1 WILGLLRGA
10 GAAGVSKKL
19 GSWRAF
25 WWELRAL
32 GGKAPYRPVHT
43 GPVADRYADR
53 PLPVGTAKIGRRL
66 ISAVGGRLT
75 EKSIVDGRLKKKKGK
90 EEEEKKKEEEVPGC
104 RPRLRAARAL
114 SPSSQLAGDYRPR
127 AGRRNVSLRWERDQ
141 GDYAVAFLHQDSAG
155 SMMFCAIVSHL

>member
-32 GGKAPYRPVHT
+32 GGKAPYRLVHT

-53 PLPVGTAKIGRRL
+53 PLPVA
-66 ISAVGGRLT
+66 ISNPYLELQYVHG
-75 EKSIVDGRLKKKKGK
+75 
-90 EEEEKKKEEEVPGC
+90 
-104 RPRLRAARAL
+104 
-114 SPSSQLAGDYRPR
+114 
-127 AGRRNVSLRWERDQ
+127 
-141 GDYAVAFLHQDSAG
+141 YAVAFLHQDSAG
-155 SMMFCAIVSHL
+155 SMMFCAIASHL